1 VAVAIAL
8 LCASAPALVQAEE
21 PAAPARSRDA
31 AAMTHADIAACMR
44 ANVVERGS
52 LREIRVQATDANGS
66 ARALRMKLFWK
77 PSRDGREDR
86 MTLRVVEPR
95 EVAGTAY
102 LVVSRPDGE
111 DVYLYMPGV
120 DRVQRLVSGDA
131 RRTLLGTDFTYA
143 EIRQVQGLLQRGETR
158 RVADARVFDRPAYV
172 LQTETDLE
180 ETGYRRVDSY
190 VDQATCTLLKA
201 ELRAKGDTPRKVL
214 EADLATLIEVE
225 PHWLVLGYRMQDR
238 AAGTATRVDLSDL
251 YLLETLPEALFTP
264 ASFHRV
270 EP

>member
-1 VAVAIAL
+1 
-8 LCASAPALVQAEE
+8 
-21 PAAPARSRDA
+21 
-31 AAMTHADIAACMR
+31 MTHADIAVCMR

-120 DRVQRLVSGDA
+120 DRVQRLVGGDA

-158 RVADARVFDRPAYV
+158 RGADARVFDRPAFV

-190 VDQATCTLLKA
+190 VDQATCTLLRA
-201 ELRAKGDTPRKVL
+201 ELFATGDAPRKVL
-214 EADLATLIEVE
+214 EADVTTLIEVE

-238 AAGTATRVDLSDL
+238 AAGTATRVDMSDL